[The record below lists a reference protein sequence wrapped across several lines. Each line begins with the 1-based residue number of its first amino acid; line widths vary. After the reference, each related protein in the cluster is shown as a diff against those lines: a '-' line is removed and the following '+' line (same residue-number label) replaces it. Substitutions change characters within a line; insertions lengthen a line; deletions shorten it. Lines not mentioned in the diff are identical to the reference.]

1 MAKVPKTPIK
11 KGRPTK
17 YDPMLDEV
25 CYVACE
31 SGTTDKQ
38 LCRLLGAALKLKPIG
53 ENTLNL
59 WKRKHQSFHE
69 RYEAG
74 RSAYAGKVGEAM
86 LMKKTKGYKIKE
98 ITREPVSFVDPDN
111 PRERVV
117 VRGEMVVTKEV
128 TKHVI
133 PSDKAIEMTLRAN
146 KPNKYRNDSNVRISG
161 PDGGPIETHQ
171 MTHDELLAAAQMRV
185 KLRNGETVSEPGKQP
200 GA

>member
-1 MAKVPKTPIK
+1 MPKAPKKPIK

-17 YDPMLDEV
+17 YDPTLDEV
-25 CYVACE
+25 CFVACQ

-38 LCRLLGAALKLKPIG
+38 LCRLIGAAVSTPPIS

-59 WKRKHQSFHE
+59 WKRTHPTFKAQ
-69 RYEAG
+69 YELG
-74 RSAYAGKVGEAM
+74 RSDYAGKIGERM

-117 VRGEMVVTKEV
+117 VRGEMIVTKEV
-128 TKHVI
+128 TKHII
-133 PSDKAIEMTLRAN
+133 PSDKAIELTLRAN
-146 KPNKYRNDSNVRISG
+146 KPEKYRNDSNVRISG
-161 PDGGPIETHQ
+161 PGGGPIETHQ